1 VRAAWTAGG
10 AAILA
15 VVLTASLGGCSWR
28 QAYNGAG
35 ARTQISQQT
44 LAEIRVVVKEIER
57 EVAAFVPPDLVTG
70 EVESTSGSLTGC
82 SPGAASWGSH
92 TALPVSRPP
101 AFRELA
107 DDLRE
112 HWSRAGD
119 FDVELTE
126 GSTGEPRLIL
136 RSPVLGNY
144 YVEMIEEFL
153 QVASFSTCF
162 AYDAERDGYDWEIGA
177 E

>member
-1 VRAAWTAGG
+1 VKAVRTAG
-10 AAILA
+10 A
-15 VVLTASLGGCSWR
+15 VVTLAIVLVTTIGGCSWHH
-28 QAYNGAG
+28 ASSGTG
-35 ARTQISQQT
+35 ARSEISQQT
-44 LAEIRVVVKEIER
+44 MGEVKVVVKGIEQ

-70 EVESTSGSLTGC
+70 EVESTDGSLTGC
-82 SPGAASWGSH
+82 APGAASWGSH

-112 HWSRAGD
+112 HWSRVGD